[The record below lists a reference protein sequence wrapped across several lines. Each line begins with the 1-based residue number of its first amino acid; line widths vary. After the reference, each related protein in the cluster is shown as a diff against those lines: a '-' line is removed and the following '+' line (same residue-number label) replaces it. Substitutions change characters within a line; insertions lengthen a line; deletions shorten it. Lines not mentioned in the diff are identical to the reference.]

1 MIIERNLKGG
11 IITARNFEGGA
22 EFIVASPLY
31 PVHHLEL

>member
-11 IITARNFEGGA
+11 TAARNIEGGA
-22 EFIVASPLY
+22 EFIVASPLH